1 MAAEKQWT
9 VIDESRK
16 PWATIL
22 LLAWPVFV
30 EQIFTTLVSFVDTA
44 MVGSL
49 GAEATAAISISNSP
63 VMLLNG
69 LFLTLGVGV
78 TALVARAA
86 GAGDEERVRKLMR
99 HALLAILYVGVP
111 ISLALLALYRMIPLW
126 MGANESFLDLAAQY
140 NLIVSCGRVFSLAA
154 MFLNA
159 AFRGYGDT
167 KTPMKANLVL
177 NLVNVIGNFL
187 LIYPTRPLAVL
198 GLTFTMPGA
207 GWGVAGAAAATALG
221 MFLSGVF
228 ALYNAF
234 KKSNPYR
241 IVLRGKESFV
251 PDWTLSGSIYKISL
265 PAMLER
271 VCLSSAGILVASS
284 VAALGT
290 ASVAASALCGTAE
303 SLSFMPA
310 FAFQMAITTLVGQAL
325 GAGKP
330 ELAEKFVRVCNWMG
344 GTVMLFTGTALFV
357 FAENIIGVFTPDREV
372 IAIGA
377 ACLRVE
383 AAIQVPQVM
392 GWIYSGAL
400 QGAGDTRIIFY
411 INAATNWGIRTAG
424 MLVAIRLLHMPL
436 VEAYIVV
443 GVEISLRMVLFWLRY
458 RSGKWK
464 TVMQKMEAK
473 NTDE

>member
-1 MAAEKQWT
+1 MAVNKQLKLN

-16 PWATIL
+16 PWVTIL

-49 GAEATAAISISNSP
+49 GAEATAAISISGSP

-69 LFLTLGVGV
+69 LIMSLGVGI

-86 GAGDEERVRKLMR
+86 GAGDQEMVRKLMR
-99 HALLAILYVGVP
+99 HALLSIFYVGVP
-111 ISLALLALYRMIPLW
+111 ICVVLLVLYRQIPLW
-126 MGANESFLDLAAQY
+126 MGANESFLDLAAEY
-140 NLIVSCGRVFSLAA
+140 NLITSFGRIFSLTA
-154 MFLNA
+154 MILNS

-177 NLVNVIGNFL
+177 NVVNVIGNFL
-187 LIYPTRPLAVL
+187 LIYPTRQLSVL
-198 GLTFTMPGA
+198 GLQFTMPGA
-207 GWGVAGAAAATALG
+207 GWGVAGAAVATALG
-221 MFLSGVF
+221 MVISGF
-228 ALYNAF
+228 IALYYAF
-234 KKSNPYR
+234 KKDNPYR
-241 IVLRGKESFV
+241 IELKGKASLL
-251 PDWTLSGSIYKISL
+251 PDKTLSLHIYKISL

-271 VCLSSAGILVASS
+271 ICLSSAGILVASS

-290 ASVAASALCGTAE
+290 ASVAASSLCGTAE

-330 ELAEKFVRVCNWMG
+330 ALAEKFVRVCNWMG

-357 FAENIIGVFTPDREV
+357 FAEEIIGVFTPDQEV

-383 AAIQVPQVM
+383 ASIQVPQVI

-400 QGAGDTRIIFY
+400 RGAGDTGVIFY

-424 MLVAIRLLHMPL
+424 MLVAIRLLGMPL
-436 VEAYIVV
+436 ADAYIVV
-443 GVEISLRMVLFWLRY
+443 GIEISLRAVLFYWRY
-458 RSGKWK
+458 RGGKWK
-464 TVMQKMEAK
+464 TVMQDMEKKKA
-473 NTDE
+473 